1 MKKTGIVIAGFLAIF
16 QSQLQ
21 AIDLDVEVQ
30 RRISNSSI
38 ISCAIFESADGFP
51 SDSSKRLLGVIAVI
65 EKENK
70 PICKFKGLALKK
82 YAVAVLEDLNGNG
95 GMDKTM
101 IGMPKEPWGVSNN
114 APMHTFGPPTFEEAS
129 FQLTTNKTIQI
140 KLNP

>member
-1 MKKTGIVIAGFLAIF
+1 MKTRSMVIAGFLAIS

-30 RRISNSSI
+30 SRISNSST
-38 ISCAIFESADGFP
+38 ISCAVFESADGFP
-51 SDSSKRLLGVIAVI
+51 SDSSKRMLGVRAVI

-70 PICKFKGLALKK
+70 PVCKFKGLAPKK

-114 APMHTFGPPTFEEAS
+114 APMHAFGPPTFEEAA
-129 FQLTTNKTIQI
+129 FQLTNNKTIQI